1 MVPALLLLVAAAASR
16 VDVAAFERPR
26 VLAAAARF
34 LAEDPLTV
42 TAARSPRSAG
52 GPRDFFSEG
61 DYWWPDPAKPD
72 GPYVQRDGMTNPD
85 NFVDHRRA
93 LMRLSVQVPALASAW
108 RLSGDGRY
116 AVHAGRHLRAWFVDP
131 DTRMAPHLRYA
142 QAIHGITTGRAQG
155 VIDTLH
161 LVEVARAIEVLDQS
175 PALSLAE
182 QEGVRGW
189 FREYL
194 RWLTTDENALKE
206 RDAKNNHAT
215 CWLLQVAAFARLVG
229 DEKEMAAARERFKTV
244 IVPGQVAADGSF
256 PEELRRTK
264 PYGYSLFNLE
274 AMAGLAQTLSTEEDD
289 LWTFASPDGRGLRSA
304 MAYMVP
310 YIRDKKTWPKPPD
323 VMYDAEWPMRQA
335 SLLFGGLA
343 LGQPDYIALWKT
355 LPADSNVEEVVR
367 NFFIRQPVLW
377 LEPTAERGGA
387 AQRRRRARGVSGGVA
402 ATHRGGGR
410 SANAHRGGA

>member
-1 MVPALLLLVAAAASR
+1 MPSAILLTLVLAAPGSPARPATLRRFDLAAHERPRVVAAAAR
-16 VDVAAFERPR
+16 YLE
-26 VLAAAARF
+26 
-34 LAEDPLTV
+34 EDPRTI
-42 TAARSPRSAG
+42 TAARSARSAG
-52 GPRDFFSEG
+52 GPHDFFSEG
-61 DYWWPDPAKPD
+61 DYWWPDPKNPD

-85 NFVDHRRA
+85 NFVEHRRA
-93 LMRLSVQVPALASAW
+93 LMRLSVQVPALAAAF
-108 RLSGDGRY
+108 RLTGDGRY
-116 AVHAGRHLRAWFVDP
+116 ALHAGRHLRAWFVDAE
-131 DTRMAPHLRYA
+131 TRMAPHLRYA

-182 QEGVRGW
+182 RDDVRGW

-194 RWLTTDENALKE
+194 RWLTTDENALAE

-215 CWLLQVAAFARLVG
+215 CWLLQVAAFAHLVG

-244 IVPGQVAADGSF
+244 IVPSQVAADGSF

-274 AMAGLAQTLSTEEDD
+274 ALAGVAQTLSTQDD
-289 LWTFASPDGRGLRSA
+289 NLWTFEGLEGRGLRKA

-310 YIRDKKTWPKPPD
+310 YIRDKNTWPKAPD

-343 LGQPDYIALWKT
+343 LDRPEYIALWHR

-377 LEPTAERGGA
+377 VP
-387 AQRRRRARGVSGGVA
+387 
-402 ATHRGGGR
+402 
-410 SANAHRGGA
+410 